1 MEKPKVFIGSSTEG
15 LLIAEAV
22 YAEMTHETKPT
33 LWKNDIFLPS
43 QYPMETLLEQ
53 LKVHSFAIIVA
64 SPDDVLVKRGERS
77 QSMRDNILFE
87 VGLFAGVIG
96 RKRTFLMLPENQ
108 EIAIPS
114 DLFGLIPA
122 KYDDNRIKQDTP
134 EFAAAVQVACSQIR
148 QVIRN
153 EWSSMLRKAEKI
165 SAQISKS
172 ETGQAVSR
180 MYDISVEFRDVM
192 MAIQRD
198 AFEAISDRKAFD
210 ELKDVSIQK
219 IQYIVNAFEDDTKK
233 VGVENHVNELS
244 EKTIAA
250 LVDLPFPEELDVTG
264 EDWSGKAVE
273 VGLRA
278 FESFKQGRNPMHE
291 VSRSAESE
299 FNARVSGLKR
309 RFGEWWD
316 KHFNPIHDA
325 TSNLQDA
332 LFRASIK
339 LGSSI

>member
-22 YAEMTHETKPT
+22 YADITRETKPT

-43 QYPMETLLEQ
+43 QYPMESLLEQ
-53 LKVHSFAIIVA
+53 LKVHSFAILVA
-64 SPDDVLVKRGERS
+64 SPDDILVKRGETS
-77 QSMRDNILFE
+77 QTMRDNILFE
-87 VGLFAGVIG
+87 IGLFAGVIG

-114 DLFGLIPA
+114 DIFGLIPA
-122 KYDDNRIKQDTP
+122 KYDDNRIKQETP
-134 EFAAAVQVACSQIR
+134 EYAAAVQVACSQIR

-153 EWSSMLRKAEKI
+153 EWASMQRKTEKI
-165 SAQISKS
+165 SAQISLS
-172 ETGQAVSR
+172 ERGQAVSR
-180 MYDISVEFRDVM
+180 MYDISIQFRDVM

-210 ELKDVSIQK
+210 KLKDVAIQK
-219 IQYIVNAFEDDTKK
+219 IQFIANTFEDDAKK
-233 VGVENHVNELS
+233 VGVENHMNELA

-250 LVDLPFPEELDVTG
+250 LGDLPFPEELDVTG

-316 KHFNPIHDA
+316 KYFDPVHDA